1 MRYTFLALLSA
12 GGALAAG
19 QAAAQFVPANIVE
32 APSAAQVAAAFPA
45 KAKDGGVS
53 GAVDLSCTV
62 AGAGRL
68 KDCAVLGEQPRGYG
82 FGPAARKLAR
92 EMRVEG
98 AGVGDEVKVPVNFSA
113 DLLKPGFTA
122 KTPKWAAMPAPTDFQ
137 ATIPKHEDGPNAI
150 RVVLVCDVQ
159 AGGTL
164 SGCVVDREEPAGQGF
179 GQGVLAL
186 ASKFKVEPWSAEGL
200 PTVGAKVRVPVRY
213 DLKPVNQ
220 AAR

>member
-1 MRYTFLALLSA
+1 MRSTLLVLLSA

-19 QAAAQFVPANIVE
+19 QAAAQAVPVSFTE

-45 KAKDGGVS
+45 KAKAAGVS
-53 GAVDLSCTV
+53 GAVDLSCT
-62 AGAGRL
+62 ATHDDRL
-68 KDCAVLGEQPRGYG
+68 KDCAVVGEDPRGYG
-82 FGPAARKLAR
+82 FGQAARVLAR
-92 EMRVEG
+92 SMRVAG
-98 AGVGDEVKVPVNFSA
+98 ARSGDEVRVPVNFSA

-122 KTPKWAAMPAPTDFQ
+122 KTPKWAAMPGAADFQ

-159 AGGTL
+159 AGGAL

-179 GQGVLAL
+179 GDGVLAL

-213 DLKPVNQ
+213 DLKPVSQ
-220 AAR
+220 ASR

>member
-1 MRYTFLALLSA
+1 MRHTLLALLSA
-12 GGALAAG
+12 GGALVAG
-19 QAAAQFVPANIVE
+19 QAAAQFVPADIVE
-32 APSAAQVAAAFPA
+32 APTTAEVAAAFPA
-45 KAKDGGVS
+45 KAKAGGVS
-53 GAVDLSCTV
+53 GAVDLTCTV
-62 AGAGRL
+62 AAKGRL
-68 KDCAVLGEQPRGYG
+68 KDCAVLGEEPRGFS
-82 FGPAARKLAR
+82 FGPAARKLAH

-98 AGVGDEVKVPVNFSA
+98 PGLGDEVKVPVNFSA
-113 DLLKPGFTA
+113 EVLKPGFTA
-122 KTPKWAAMPAPTDFQ
+122 KTPKWAAMPAAADFQ
-137 ATIPKHEDGPNAI
+137 ATIPKHEGGPNAI

-159 AGGTL
+159 AGGAL

-179 GQGVLAL
+179 GEGVLAL